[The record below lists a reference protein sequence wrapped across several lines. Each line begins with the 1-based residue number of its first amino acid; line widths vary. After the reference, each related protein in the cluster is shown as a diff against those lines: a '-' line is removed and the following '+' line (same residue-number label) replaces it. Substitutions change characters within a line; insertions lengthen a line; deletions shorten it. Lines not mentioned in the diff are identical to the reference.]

1 MNTRV
6 GRELKYGGDDGRKK
20 RQMIKAIKLINDIVS
35 VDMDIHM
42 AHIGASL
49 LAQTVKRLPAMWD
62 TQV

>member
-1 MNTRV
+1 
-6 GRELKYGGDDGRKK
+6 
-20 RQMIKAIKLINDIVS
+20 MIKAIKLINDIVG

-49 LAQTVKRLPAMWD
+49 LAQTVKRLPAVWD